1 MNHQSLS
8 SSREHIPQAEHA
20 ADPAAELC
28 SFRQRPQESG
38 AADSTYPDT
47 AANHTADLAPD
58 PAADLASDHA
68 AAPMSDTASD
78 TLSAQDPS
86 SAQASSPASSSQD
99 LSSRDSFPQGSSP
112 QDTSPGASFS
122 ASGTSGSACS
132 AHACETAAEPSSKAS
147 AKAAAEASLAA
158 SCDTLCDTAPGTSP
172 DTSPALAP
180 EPLSDRSV
188 DPARAATDSGL
199 QIALEEST
207 CLVGQKSRK
216 ELEQILHRLLAT
228 GENEIIEFKEGG
240 KHFKLCD
247 IARYFS
253 ALSNEANLL
262 GAQCAWL
269 VFGVR
274 DKGRQIVG
282 TSYGKAKGALNALRL
297 QIRQATGSVTFSAI
311 HTLTVEDRRV
321 LLFEIPPA
329 PRGLP
334 VFVSGLAYERNGDSM
349 QPLSMSRLDAIRCQ
363 APLEDW
369 TAQPLPSASVA
380 DLDEEALNMGKRL
393 FMTTLAPGLERELA
407 AHWSTLSFLE
417 HLRLVRSGRLTRAAL
432 LLFGR
437 PSAWGQLSPHPAQI
451 VVRIGSDSDAG
462 PVCRLFGLPM
472 LTALTKV
479 LDLLAP
485 EQSKDES
492 GDESGDEAGTAR
504 TSAAPDS
511 RNRPARP
518 DSSDRPQT
526 PQTPYTVDRAALSEA
541 LINALLHQDYTA
553 CGRIVVEQDGEGTSL
568 ISAGSFV
575 RGRPA
580 DYLEGSTTPLITRND
595 CLVQAM
601 MRLSISRGLGLG
613 LARLWRRQVRLGLL
627 PPEYHC
633 EPDCVRLV
641 LPSARLDSVCTLPGH
656 TPEALQALSMTEQ
669 AFLVQACQGRPI
681 PEQVRE
687 LLTLKGLLPPDS
699 SDQSEQDQN
708 GAPRKGATQ
717 KGPAQKGIVQKGSAR
732 NETIPKDAAGPGRID
747 VHTGTVPAEQEEQ
760 ADRDEPVSQ
769 PAAGDGPAA
778 CAVPADA
785 TGHADTADTTLA
797 APVTDAAPGPEAVP
811 AEEQAKAGMPA
822 PAAMAEVP
830 DAPEAPEAGAGVR
843 PQPGAGDP
851 ETGPSGKQADKQA
864 AGQQTADEQA
874 SAEQAGPRAGTR
886 NRGWSWDRSSG
897 DTDPAACCAHVV
909 ELLAHR
915 RSATRQDILEALEPL
930 LPPTLSDKDR
940 FQKVSYVL
948 TRLRK
953 LGLIRNA
960 GLRSRPCWV
969 LSGRN
974 TELAIGSRRKK
985 SSGTSSD
992 KGGQEQ
998 AGRQPNCQP
1007 NCQADG
1013 QSKAQ
1018 PDVQTAQTDVRGAG
1032 QLPEGLK
1039 AED

>member
-8 SSREHIPQAEHA
+8 SSREHRPQAEHA

-451 VVRIGSDSDAG
+451 VVRIGSDSDTG

-656 TPEALQALSMTEQ
+656 TREALQALSMTEQ
-669 AFLVQACQGRPI
+669 AFLVQACQGQPI
-681 PEQVRE
+681 LEPVRE

-1039 AED
+1039 TED